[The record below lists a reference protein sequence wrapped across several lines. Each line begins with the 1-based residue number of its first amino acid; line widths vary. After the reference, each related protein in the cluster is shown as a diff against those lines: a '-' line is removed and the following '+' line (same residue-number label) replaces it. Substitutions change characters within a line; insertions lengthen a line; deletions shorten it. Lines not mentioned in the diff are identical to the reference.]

1 MEDLV
6 VLVKQDIPALIA
18 NQNILN
24 VHVTVFLLINMVAL
38 RENILNVFF
47 SEQPNIQKVSYTKE
61 AVRLH

>member
-47 SEQPNIQKVSYTKE
+47 SEQPNIQKVSYIKE
-61 AVRLH
+61 VVQLH